1 MAEQKTVAAQS
12 LPSGVKGVPRTVV
25 NLGAWAAAFGGVA
38 ASLVPGAVLI
48 PLGAALVGALVGLGI
63 NSKLDQTQHNSN

>member
-1 MAEQKTVAAQS
+1 MAEQRTVAVQS
-12 LPSGVKGVPRTVV
+12 LPGGFKAVPRTVV

-48 PLGAALVGALVGLGI
+48 PLGAAVVGAILGLGI
-63 NSKLDQTQHNSN
+63 NRKLDQTQHSSN